1 MTTDD
6 IRKKILPVLFITL
19 AVGSAYFLGTQKVRV
34 EPQTQIQTIDVGED
48 EVKGLVSNFY
58 KAMENQDG
66 KMLFGY
72 MTNPTTPQEKSGYDW
87 LTGADLKEEA
97 FYRAF
102 LRVKIFNPRID
113 DVQKVDDNTYIVRV
127 TDQIR
132 GYSNAQ
138 DVGWDS
144 PKPRYDIL
152 LTLVNL
158 DGTWLVDKFRNP
170 SDKKGTEK
178 YSGFSQGM

>member
-6 IRKKILPVLFITL
+6 IRKQILPVLFITL
-19 AVGSAYFLGTQKVRV
+19 AIGSAYFLGLQKVRI
-34 EPQTQIQTIDVGED
+34 EPQTQIQAINVD
-48 EVKGLVSNFY
+48 EVAVKGLVVNFY

-66 KMLFGY
+66 KLLFNY
-72 MTNPTTPQEKSGYDW
+72 VTKPLTLEEKKGFDW

-97 FYRAF
+97 FYRVF
-102 LRVKIFNPRID
+102 LRVKIFSPRID

-152 LTLVNL
+152 LTVVKL
-158 DGTWLVDKFRNP
+158 DGTWFVDKFRNP

-178 YSGFSQGM
+178 YNGFSQGM

>member
-1 MTTDD
+1 MTTAD
-6 IRKKILPVLFITL
+6 IRKHVIPVLFITL
-19 AVGSAYFLGTQKVRV
+19 AIGSAYFLGMQKVRV
-34 EPQTQIQTIDVGED
+34 EPQTQIQAINVGE
-48 EVKGLVSNFY
+48 EAVKGLVVNFY

-66 KMLFGY
+66 KVLFGY
-72 MTNPTTPQEKSGYDW
+72 MTKPSTPQEEKGYNW
-87 LTGADLKEEA
+87 LVGVDLKEEA
-97 FYRAF
+97 FYRVF
-102 LRVKIFNPRID
+102 LRVRIFSPRID

-152 LTLVNL
+152 LTVVKL
-158 DGTWLVDKFRNP
+158 DGTWFVDKFRNP
-170 SDKKGTEK
+170 LDKNGTEK